1 MFLKTRFLR
10 AVLPREKLLLPC
22 FLSLLKISP
31 FVLRVS
37 PSNNFNKKQF
47 YRLRIS
53 GRVYYHWSAVFISE
67 FPVKMLS
74 VLVSSRGSQKKPKSE
89 NFRDAGKERLN
100 GKTRLVKADKFV
112 IYKWNDNNK
121 FLITRHENKGIRKI
135 TNRGK

>member
-1 MFLKTRFLR
+1 MLKKNFMFLKTRFLR
-10 AVLPREKLLLPC
+10 AILPREKLLLPC
-22 FLSLLKISP
+22 FLLLLKISP

-53 GRVYYHWSAVFISE
+53 GRVYSHCSAVFISE
-67 FPVKMLS
+67 FSVKMLS
-74 VLVSSRGSQKKPKSE
+74 VLVSSRGSQNKPESE

-112 IYKWNDNNK
+112 IYK
-121 FLITRHENKGIRKI
+121 
-135 TNRGK
+135 